1 MPSEAEVWKA
11 ADALRDRGE
20 KVSIESVRGELTNG
34 GSNRDVG
41 PHVAAWKAQRRYL
54 PVVEMANLPDA
65 MQTELTRAA
74 SKIWS
79 AALQEATRTFNVE
92 RVNNE
97 TAVQVEREHRDE
109 ALSTIDVMEEK
120 LKLAQSEIGRL
131 SAELAL
137 SKEQVS
143 GFYEKLKRLRSKRA
157 ITEETL
163 REEAENL
170 RKFWDFAMQEIYA
183 TMPPTGT
190 DHPGWTVAEIL
201 ARLPETVRLEA
212 NREAVLVDLP
222 TLSKRMGERALRGRY
237 FERTC
242 DDRYRRLPAWEAA
255 QADQAA

>member
-20 KVSIESVRGELTNG
+20 KVSIASVRKELTYG

-41 PHVAAWKAQRRYL
+41 PPVAAWKAQRSYL
-54 PVVEMANLPDA
+54 PVVELANLPEA

-92 RVNNE
+92 RMNDE
-97 TAVQVEREHRDE
+97 KAVQIERELRDE
-109 ALSTIDVMEEK
+109 ALSTIDVMEER
-120 LKLAQSEIGRL
+120 LKLAHSEMGRL

-137 SKEQVS
+137 AREQVS
-143 GFYEKLKRLRSKRA
+143 GFYEKLKMLRSKRA
-157 ITEETL
+157 ITQETL

-170 RKFWDFAMQEIYA
+170 RKLWDFAMQEIYA
-183 TMPPTGT
+183 MMPPTGT

-237 FERTC
+237 FERTF